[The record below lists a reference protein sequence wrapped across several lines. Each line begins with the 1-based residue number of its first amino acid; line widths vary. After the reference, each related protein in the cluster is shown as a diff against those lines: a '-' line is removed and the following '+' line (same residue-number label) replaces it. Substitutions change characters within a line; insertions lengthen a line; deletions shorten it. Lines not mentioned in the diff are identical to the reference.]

1 MRAEVV
7 GLLTDPEQARKPF
20 SYAFDLLDA
29 IEGPDAVSE
38 LKLATA
44 GEKRLW
50 PETYFRQLWR
60 Q

>member
-44 GEKRLW
+44 GEKIVA
-50 PETYFRQLWR
+50 
-60 Q
+60 